1 MTTALTFDQQNNPQ
15 FNLGLRTNT
24 GPAQRSG
31 MANLLTAIQ
40 NANQMNPAANIQPLA
55 QPMAQP
61 MAQGQGPSFRFQD
74 LNRAFQLDPRNTL
87 SNVLLQQGMRGGPVR
102 TPLEGFGRLSQ
113 SLVGAML
120 QKRALDRLE
129 GQETTRQSNIQAQQ
143 DAITATLPAN
153 LQSMFTGPATAESLA
168 SAQQLNLQKELAPTS
183 EFAIQETPQGS
194 VFGVRETDAFG
205 NVTFKPSGQQT
216 DRAPVKG
223 PDQFRPLTMAE
234 IENAKKPVA
243 DGGLGLKDADLVGAQ
258 FNETQNR
265 IVFKSK
271 GQTINVDATTGLPPT
286 EEQKEFGK
294 TIVKRVNDTFL
305 KPAAEAGTTIQALNQ
320 ALNLMNQSFEQG
332 DEALTGFGIEF
343 LTDVQAGLATISNLL
358 GFDVSELGV
367 DVELIKDRQTLRA
380 ELNKLVLGQTQKLK
394 GSLSNRELDF
404 SAKATANMGNTPEA
418 NFLIL
423 TVQKMA
429 AQKMQLAADAASDW
443 FSSNGTYGKGKGAD
457 GKEYS
462 SFEKYWRKVSQEDE
476 FIGPQLINELNSA
489 KQIEAYLDIKGVK
502 KDANGAYTDDA
513 LSKLTPEELDA
524 IKAKL
529 GSFNQ

>member
-1 MTTALTFDQQNNPQ
+1 MTTGLTFGQRRLPLPQLDQL
-15 FNLGLRTNT
+15 NLGQALMQQVQ
-24 GPAQRSG
+24 PFSG
-31 MANLLTAIQ
+31 QI
-40 NANQMNPAANIQPLA
+40 AANRNAANMMPMQQPQ

-61 MAQGQGPSFRFQD
+61 MAQGQGPSFQFQD

-87 SNVLLQQGMRGGPVR
+87 SNALLQQGMRGGPVR
-102 TPLEGFGRLSQ
+102 TPLEGIGRLSQ

-129 GQETTRQSNIQAQQ
+129 GQETTRQSNLQAQQ

-153 LQSMFTGPATAESLA
+153 LQSMFTGPATAQSLQQ
-168 SAQQLNLQKELAPTS
+168 AQQLNLQKQLAPTS
-183 EFAIQETPQGS
+183 EFAIQQTPQGS

-205 NVTFKPSGQQT
+205 NVSFKPSGQQT
-216 DRAPVKG
+216 TPR
-223 PDQFRPLTMAE
+223 
-234 IENAKKPVA
+234 PVA
-243 DGGLGLKDADLVGAQ
+243 PPKQNIITLVNNDDPKDVITGDANSDKIKNALASTEKNYVIQKG
-258 FNETQNR
+258 
-265 IVFKSK
+265 
-271 GQTINVDATTGLPPT
+271 GQTINVDATTGSKPT
-286 EEQKEFGK
+286 KEQEEFGK
-294 TIVKRVNDTFL
+294 AIVGRINDTYL
-305 KPAAEAGTTIQALNQ
+305 KPAAEAGPTISALNQ

-332 DEALTGFGIEF
+332 GEDLTGFGIEF
-343 LTDVQAGLATISNLL
+343 LTDVQAGLATITNIL

-394 GSLSNRELDF
+394 GALSNKELDF

-423 TVQKMA
+423 TVQKLA

-443 FSSNGTYGKGKGAD
+443 FDLNQTYGKGKGAD

-513 LSKLTPEELDA
+513 LLKLTTEELDA